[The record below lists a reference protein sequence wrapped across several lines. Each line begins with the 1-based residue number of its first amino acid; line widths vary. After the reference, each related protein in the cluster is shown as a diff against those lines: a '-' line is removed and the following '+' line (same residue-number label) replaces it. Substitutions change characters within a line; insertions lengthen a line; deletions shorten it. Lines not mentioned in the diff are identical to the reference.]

1 MDASTPLWLWA
12 VVSAAILAV
21 VVAIRVRPWGR
32 TVSGPS
38 VAWFLAA
45 LSSAAI
51 LVLTTARVI
60 EMLPSGTRTRVA
72 LVAVAGALTG
82 IVMGVG
88 LTPRQS
94 RST

>member
-32 TVSGPS
+32 RVSGPS

-45 LSSAAI
+45 TTSAGI
-51 LVLTTARVI
+51 IVLTGARVI
-60 EMLPSGTRTRVA
+60 EMLSGATATRVG
-72 LVAVAGALTG
+72 LVFAAGALTG

-88 LTPRQS
+88 LTPREP

>member
-1 MDASTPLWLWA
+1 LDASTPLWLWA

-32 TVSGPS
+32 RTSTPS

-45 LSSAAI
+45 TTSAAI

-60 EMLPSGTRTRVA
+60 EVLSGATAIRVG
-72 LVAVAGALTG
+72 LVFAAGALTG
-82 IVMGVG
+82 ILMGVG
-88 LTPRQS
+88 LTPRES

>member
-32 TVSGPS
+32 KVGSPS

-45 LSSAAI
+45 TTSAAI
-51 LVLTTARVI
+51 IVLTSARVI
-60 EMLPSGTRTRVA
+60 EALSGATATRVG
-72 LVAVAGALTG
+72 LVFAAGALTG

-88 LTPRQS
+88 LTPREP

>member
-1 MDASTPLWLWA
+1 LDASTPLWLWA

-60 EMLPSGTRTRVA
+60 EMLPPGTLTRVG
-72 LVAVAGALTG
+72 LVAAAGAVTG

-88 LTPRQS
+88 LTPREH